1 MPDPIDWQARCIAAE
16 VALGMITGAQ
26 SQEEVVAALG
36 NLPDL
41 TAARELIA
49 KAEVLDWI
57 LENDSEVHVQRCS
70 DGYIAWVDGDA
81 VGNAPTALAAIQAA
95 RKGDK

>member
-49 KAEVLDWI
+49 KAEAQAEEMDRWA
-57 LENDSEVHVQRCS
+57 ERWWNDHSEITSCDFSERAR
-70 DGYIAWVDGDA
+70 DLRAE
-81 VGNAPTALAAIQAA
+81 AA
-95 RKGDK
+95 RLRGGGK